1 MGERS
6 RKLAVVTSGSDSPGQ
21 NAVVRAVVRMALCL
35 GWEPYG
41 VERGFTGLIEGI
53 WQPFTSR
60 SVSNIIGR
68 GGTILGSS
76 RSDLLKSPTGVR
88 QALHSLNEKGID
100 GLVVVGGD
108 GSMRGA
114 HILSEAGFPTVGVPA
129 TIENDV
135 YGTDMAIGVDT
146 ALNTALEAV
155 DRIKDT
161 ASSHEQAFL
170 VEVAGQKSG
179 YLALMAGIA
188 GGAEMICIP
197 EVPYVLEDVV
207 QEIAAAYV
215 RGKRHCIVM
224 VAEGAEPHAVEM
236 AAEIAKRRAETGFEV
251 HLSLLGHI
259 QRGGSPTAYD
269 RFWATRLGAE
279 AVRQLDQ
286 GVHGVMVGVLEGRL
300 AGTPLAEV
308 ATRTRSIDAR
318 DYEMAR
324 VLAK

>member
-1 MGERS
+1 MSEPR
-6 RKLAVVTSGSDSPGQ
+6 RRLAVLTSGSDSPGQ
-21 NAVVRAVVRMALCL
+21 NAVVRAVVRMALAL
-35 GWEPYG
+35 GWAPYG
-41 VERGFTGLIEGI
+41 IERGFTGLLQGI
-53 WQPFTSR
+53 GEPLNSR

-76 RSDLLKSPTGVR
+76 RSDLLRSPQGVR
-88 QALHSLNEKGID
+88 QALRSLNEAGIE
-100 GLVVVGGD
+100 GLVVIGGD

-114 HILSEAGFPTVGVPA
+114 HALSEAGFPTVGVPA

-135 YGTDMAIGVDT
+135 YGTDRAIGVDT
-146 ALNTALEAV
+146 ALNTALDAI

-170 VEVAGQKSG
+170 IEVAGKRSG

-188 GGAEMICIP
+188 GGAEMVCIP
-197 EVPYVLEDVV
+197 EVPYTLEQVV
-207 QEIAAAYV
+207 AEIAAAYV
-215 RGKRHCIVM
+215 RGKKHCIVM
-224 VAEGAEPHAVEM
+224 VAEGAEPHATEM
-236 AAEIAKRRAETGFEV
+236 ASAMGKRRAETGFEV

-279 AVRQLDQ
+279 AVRQLHQ
-286 GVHGVMVGVLEGRL
+286 GVGGVMVGVLEGRL
-300 AGTPLAEV
+300 AVTPLAEV
-308 ATRTRSIDAR
+308 VAHTRGIDAH
-318 DYEMAR
+318 DYEMAK